1 MPLIQNTKRIS
12 PLDISKR
19 TTIGVAFPLNEVNMT
34 SGTETINE
42 QLKSNFLNL
51 LLTVPGERLNN
62 PNYGIG
68 LKKLLFENYID
79 EESLLEDI
87 STKVQF
93 YLPEIKLNN
102 TKVIRDT
109 DLYKITIKL
118 DYTIIIDNTDDS
130 IQINFS

>member
-1 MPLIQNTKRIS
+1 MPLIQNIKRIS

-42 QLKSNFLNL
+42 QLKTNFLNL
-51 LLTVPGERLNN
+51 LLTVPGERINN
-62 PNYGIG
+62 PTYGIG

-87 STKVQF
+87 NNKVLF
-93 YLPEIKLNN
+93 YLPEIKLKDI
-102 TKVIRDT
+102 KVIKDN
-109 DLYKITIKL
+109 DLYKTTIKL
-118 DYTIIIDNTDDS
+118 DYTINLDNTDDS

>member
-1 MPLIQNTKRIS
+1 MPLIQNIKRIS

>member
-34 SGTETINE
+34 SGTETIND
-42 QLKSNFLNL
+42 QLKTNFLNL
-51 LLTVPGERLNN
+51 LLTVPGERINN

-79 EESLLEDI
+79 EISLLEDI
-87 STKVQF
+87 STKVNF
-93 YLPEIKLNN
+93 YIPEIKINSI
-102 TKVIRDT
+102 KVKEDT
-109 DLYKITIKL
+109 DLYKVTIKI
-118 DYTIIIDNTDDS
+118 DYSINLDNTDDS

>member
-1 MPLIQNTKRIS
+1 MPLIQNIKRIS

-118 DYTIIIDNTDDS
+118 NYTIIIDNTDDS

>member
-12 PLDISKR
+12 PLDISER

-34 SGTETINE
+34 SGTETIND
-42 QLKSNFLNL
+42 QLKTNFLNL
-51 LLTVPGERLNN
+51 LLTVPGERINN

-79 EESLLEDI
+79 EISLLEDI
-87 STKVQF
+87 STKVNF
-93 YLPEIKLNN
+93 YIPEIKINSI
-102 TKVIRDT
+102 KVKEDT
-109 DLYKITIKL
+109 DLYKVTIKI
-118 DYTIIIDNTDDS
+118 DYSINLDNTDDS

>member
-68 LKKLLFENYID
+68 LKKLLFENYVD
-79 EESLLEDI
+79 EKSLLEDI
-87 STKVQF
+87 TTKVQF